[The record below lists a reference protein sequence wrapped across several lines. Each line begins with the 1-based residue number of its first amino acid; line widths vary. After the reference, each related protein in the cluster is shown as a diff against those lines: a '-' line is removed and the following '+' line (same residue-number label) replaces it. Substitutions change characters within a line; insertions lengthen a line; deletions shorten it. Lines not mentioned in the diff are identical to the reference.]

1 MVADHVK
8 EWQLAGPNAIINSLP
23 SDWLNNKPTPL
34 SIMCVHLPQSAYLK
48 NAL

>member
-8 EWQLAGPNAIINSLP
+8 EWQPAGLKAVINSLP
-23 SDWLNNKPTPL
+23 SDWLNNNPIPL
-34 SIMCVHLPQSAYLK
+34 SIPCVHLPQSAYLK